1 MLSGAFEALAVGKP
15 LITSNWNCLMQ
26 YYSKGAIC
34 IDNSTAQIKEA
45 IQTVKRKKEQLE
57 KEIIQLKH
65 ERVKEWDERFY
76 HLKESILNK

>member
-1 MLSGAFEALAVGKP
+1 VGKP

-34 IDNSTAQIKEA
+34 IDNSTPQIKEA
-45 IQTVKRKKEQLE
+45 IQTVQREKSQLE
-57 KEIIQLKH
+57 KEMIQLKE
-65 ERVKEWDERFY
+65 ERVKEWNQRFY